1 MIRTS
6 TMKKLL
12 ALLALLAIVASAV
25 AAIRRDDLKADANR
39 AASAASNAAK
49 AAKDKVR
56 PSTTDEAF
64 DEITKDLTDV
74 TN

>member
-1 MIRTS
+1 
-6 TMKKLL
+6 MKKLL
-12 ALLALLAIVASAV
+12 ALLALLAVVASTV
-25 AAIRRDDLKADANR
+25 AAMRRDDLKADANR
-39 AASAASNAAK
+39 AASAATNAAK

-74 TN
+74 TS

>member
-1 MIRTS
+1 
-6 TMKKLL
+6 MKKLI
-12 ALLALLAIVASAV
+12 ALLALLAAVASIVAAV
-25 AAIRRDDLKADANR
+25 RRDDLKADANR
-39 AASAASNAAK
+39 AASAATNAAK

-74 TN
+74 SG